1 MKWVAYLPPTCIY
14 KSRPTC
20 QDFRKNYNDCHIPYL
35 ENIYVEFIS
44 HTQRIFFWIVE
55 LKADKFGVTVGKLTF
70 SQFEKLQDFAVMV
83 SQKLIELFWRSV
95 SQACNFIK
103 KKTLAQVFLW
113 IFKISQ
119 NTFSYRNP
127 PVAVSEIK
135 DYGYPDLPEFI
146 TLTKDTLERKYC
158 FSKGLH
164 RKDNVF
170 QRDWFPFSANKCLLF
185 YIIFLMNMSN
195 LLK

>member
-1 MKWVAYLPPTCIY
+1 MHILGNVFVSMQFFKLMKWVAYLPPTCIY

-20 QDFRKNYNDCHIPYL
+20 QDFRKNYNDCQIPYL

-55 LKADKFGVTVGKLTF
+55 LKVGKFCVTVGKLTF

-95 SQACNFIK
+95 TQACNFIK

-119 NTFSYRNP
+119 NTFS
-127 PVAVSEIK
+127 
-135 DYGYPDLPEFI
+135 
-146 TLTKDTLERKYC
+146 
-158 FSKGLH
+158 
-164 RKDNVF
+164 
-170 QRDWFPFSANKCLLF
+170 
-185 YIIFLMNMSN
+185 
-195 LLK
+195 